1 MKRKIK
7 TKFMSFLQILEI
19 IIAVMIIGAS
29 IISIIALME
38 QLFHFAQQPTDPEG
52 FRTFLG
58 ASFNV
63 IIGLEFLKM
72 IIKQTPG
79 SVVEVLLFAISRQL
93 VVEHTTALEN
103 LLGVLAI
110 AVLFLIFRYLLGAS
124 AEEPFSPMSNAKGDQ
139 PEPE

>member
-7 TKFMSFLQILEI
+7 AKFMSLLQILEV
-19 IIAVMIIGAS
+19 IIAIMIIGAA
-29 IISIIALME
+29 IISMAALII
-38 QLFHFAQQPTDPEG
+38 QLFNFANHPNDPEG
-52 FRTFLG
+52 FSTFLG
-58 ASFNV
+58 AAFNV

-93 VVEHTTALEN
+93 VVEHTSSLEN

-110 AVLFLIFRYLLGAS
+110 AVLFLVYRYLLVCTPD
-124 AEEPFSPMSNAKGDQ
+124 EPFSPMRTSDSDQ
-139 PEPE
+139 SSSK